1 MGSYKISEEKPAV
14 KDESQL
20 IADSLLRQA
29 SVALQKRRYE
39 EAGKYLTEALA
50 LARKNPQIL
59 AALAICL
66 AEGESKF
73 LSAEKLARRAICL
86 SPRHPDGYHAIG
98 RIYMLGGKWA
108 QARDNLRRAAMLAP
122 HNQKIRDHLKELE
135 KRKVKDVQR
144 RLKRNLVGATVA
156 GLQQLLARERQL
168 VLAGCLVL
176 VSLVG
181 FGLNLYAREV
191 QSREIELAQFIHQ
204 KSFQLQTFAYERSL
218 LRHNQTPSK
227 DEVDSPSVSPAANM
241 AARSL
246 SDS

>member
-1 MGSYKISEEKPAV
+1 MGSYEINEVVRKP
-14 KDESQL
+14 KDENQL

-86 SPRHPDGYHAIG
+86 SPRHPDGYYAIG

-122 HNQKIRDHLKELE
+122 HNQKIRSHLKQLE
-135 KRKVKDVQR
+135 KRKAKADKF
-144 RLKRNLVGATVA
+144 RLQRNLA
-156 GLQQLLARERQL
+156 GVIAMGVQQFLARERHL

-181 FGLNLYAREV
+181 FGLSLYAREV
-191 QSREIELAQFIHQ
+191 ESRESELAQFVHQ
-204 KSFQLQTFAYERSL
+204 KSFHLQTFAYERSL
-218 LRHNQTPSK
+218 LRHRQMEAEAEAK
-227 DEVDSPSVSPAANM
+227 SPADASEGDRAVREN
-241 AARSL
+241 

>member
-1 MGSYKISEEKPAV
+1 MGSYKINNENHAP

-29 SVALQKRRYE
+29 SVALQKRNYE
-39 EAGKYLTEALA
+39 EAGKHLTEALA

-122 HNQKIRDHLKELE
+122 NNQKIREHLKELE
-135 KRKVKDVQR
+135 RLKAKDTNRK
-144 RLKRNLVGATVA
+144 LKRNLVTAAVE
-156 GLQQLLARERQL
+156 GLQQFIARERQL
-168 VLAGCLVL
+168 VLAACLVV
-176 VSLVG
+176 VSMVG

-191 QSREIELAQFIHQ
+191 ENREVELAQFIHK
-204 KSFQLQTFAYERSL
+204 KSFQLHAFAYERNL
-218 LRHNQTPSK
+218 LRHSQTDTE
-227 DEVDSPSVSPAANM
+227 DEGDPQ
-241 AARSL
+241 
-246 SDS
+246 SDSSQGEMATTEVSES